1 MSQIVTMP
9 QLGETVTEGTILR
22 WLVQVGDEVKEDDPI
37 LEISTD
43 KVDTE
48 VPSPFN
54 GTVTSLL
61 VEEGETVEVGVSLLE
76 LNGGKP
82 ETEEISSREDQE
94 EDNKKENVQELT
106 PKVDEDQ
113 NINITKI
120 SNKDQNL
127 KLSPV
132 VRKLASENNINLEK
146 VTGSGKDGRIT
157 RQDIEKIIS
166 SDQKDVS
173 TENISDKPLKEI
185 KQEVVPEES
194 SNNISRLRKRIAENM
209 IMSKQTSAHVMT
221 SVEIDFENIEIVR
234 SKHKAKFKKENGFA
248 LTYLP
253 FISIATIS
261 ALREYSVVNSSF
273 DLENGIHEIHNHI
286 NLGIA
291 VDLNQEGLLVGNL
304 QEADSFN
311 LKGIA
316 RKISETSKLLRSG
329 KYGLNDVSGTTFT
342 ISNNGSFNSFLTSP
356 IINQP
361 NVAILSTESVKKRP
375 VVVQAQD
382 GSDSI
387 AIRHTGILSITWD
400 HRVFDGS
407 VALLFLNFIKDRRKY
422 SFEGLVMISV
432 LINSDYSIDKN
443 IQLSLIGLPNEQL
456 NSIKEEFKNEF
467 VKNFT
472 KLNNDQKSSDQNVT
486 EIIRK
491 SLKFVLKN
499 ILQKKPEIQIHL
511 IRK

>member
-1 MSQIVTMP
+1 MTMP

-76 LNGGKP
+76 LNGGKT
-82 ETEEISSREDQE
+82 ETEDILSREEQE
-94 EDNKKENVQELT
+94 EDNKKENVQEFT
-106 PKVDEDQ
+106 PKVDEELQ
-113 NINITKI
+113 KALNITKI

-132 VRKLASENNINLEK
+132 VRKLASENNVNLEK

-234 SKHKAKFKKENGFA
+234 SKHKAKFKEENGFA

-407 VALLFLNFIKDRRKY
+407 VALLFLNFIKDRLE
-422 SFEGLVMISV
+422 STDWSQEL
-432 LINSDYSIDKN
+432 D
-443 IQLSLIGLPNEQL
+443 
-456 NSIKEEFKNEF
+456 
-467 VKNFT
+467 
-472 KLNNDQKSSDQNVT
+472 
-486 EIIRK
+486 
-491 SLKFVLKN
+491 
-499 ILQKKPEIQIHL
+499 
-511 IRK
+511 

>member
-1 MSQIVTMP
+1 MTMP

-82 ETEEISSREDQE
+82 ETEEISSREAQE

-106 PKVDEDQ
+106 PKVDEEQ

-234 SKHKAKFKKENGFA
+234 SKHKAKFKEENGFA

-407 VALLFLNFIKDRRKY
+407 VALLFLNFIKDRLE
-422 SFEGLVMISV
+422 STDWSQEL
-432 LINSDYSIDKN
+432 D
-443 IQLSLIGLPNEQL
+443 
-456 NSIKEEFKNEF
+456 
-467 VKNFT
+467 
-472 KLNNDQKSSDQNVT
+472 
-486 EIIRK
+486 
-491 SLKFVLKN
+491 
-499 ILQKKPEIQIHL
+499 
-511 IRK
+511 

>member
-82 ETEEISSREDQE
+82 ETEEISSREAQE

-106 PKVDEDQ
+106 PKVDEEQ

-132 VRKLASENNINLEK
+132 VRKLASENNINLEN

-234 SKHKAKFKKENGFA
+234 SKHKAKFKEENGFA

-273 DLENGIHEIHNHI
+273 DLENGIHEIHHHI

-407 VALLFLNFIKDRRKY
+407 VALLFLNFIKDRLE
-422 SFEGLVMISV
+422 STDWSQEL
-432 LINSDYSIDKN
+432 D
-443 IQLSLIGLPNEQL
+443 
-456 NSIKEEFKNEF
+456 
-467 VKNFT
+467 
-472 KLNNDQKSSDQNVT
+472 
-486 EIIRK
+486 
-491 SLKFVLKN
+491 
-499 ILQKKPEIQIHL
+499 
-511 IRK
+511 